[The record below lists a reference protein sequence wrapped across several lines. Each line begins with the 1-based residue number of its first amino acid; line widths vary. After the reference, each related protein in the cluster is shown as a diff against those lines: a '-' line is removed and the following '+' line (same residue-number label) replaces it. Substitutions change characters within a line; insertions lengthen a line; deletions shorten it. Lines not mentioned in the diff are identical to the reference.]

1 VAPDLRLPADLA
13 TRQVPAQNATVD
25 GAKLLAAAQMPK
37 RKDRVWHI
45 ELAPLTRM
53 QAWHVDEIKPGAPV
67 GVLGFAFPGEQRDP
81 VLRAE
86 YLFVAGKVYGM
97 WYAFVAGLRRL
108 RQATTF
114 GVLSASRAA
123 ARVAAISSVLC
134 AALTKPASYKAGA
147 K

>member
-13 TRQVPAQNATVD
+13 TRPVPAQNATGD
-25 GAKLLAAAQMPK
+25 GANLLAAAQMPK

-53 QAWHVDEIKPGAPV
+53 QAWHVDEINPSAPV
-67 GVLGFAFPGEQRDP
+67 GVLGFAFPGEQGDP

-86 YLFVAGKVYGM
+86 YLFSWPERFTVC
-97 WYAFVAGLRRL
+97 AFVAGLRRL